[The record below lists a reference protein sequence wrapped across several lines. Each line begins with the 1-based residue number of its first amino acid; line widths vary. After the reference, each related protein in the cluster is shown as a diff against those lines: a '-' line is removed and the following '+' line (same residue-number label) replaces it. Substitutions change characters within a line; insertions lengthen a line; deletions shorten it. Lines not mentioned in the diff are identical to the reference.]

1 MRAWRAFIVAILL
14 GIVTVTPAH
23 ADTVYAYWSYWQGDT
38 GTWKYAT
45 TGPATAPAVD
55 GAVDGWRF
63 TLGSDG
69 RAAHPEPAADFASVC
84 GSTPKPSGSV
94 RVAIL
99 IDYGTAADIPPVAA
113 CAVVES
119 GLSRASALSAVATL
133 RFNNGFICGINDIPQ
148 TGCGDAVASPAP
160 NASARASVSPR
171 ASATPSR
178 TRTGSLRPTT
188 SARAVPT
195 AETATA
201 AAAAVGSSLPT
212 IAPSSDATPTTA
224 KSNVGD
230 APSSPL
236 ATVVTMLLAGVVLAL
251 ALRNA
256 RRQRGSR

>member
-1 MRAWRAFIVAILL
+1 MRAWRAFIVAVLL
-14 GIVTVTPAH
+14 GIVTVTPVH

-38 GTWKYAT
+38 GIWKYAT

-69 RAAHPEPAADFASVC
+69 RAAHPVPAADFASVC
-84 GSTPKPSGSV
+84 GSIPKPSGSV
-94 RVAIL
+94 RVAIV

-160 NASARASVSPR
+160 NASASASASPH
-171 ASATPSR
+171 ASATPSS
-178 TRTGSLRPTT
+178 TRTGSSRPTA

-195 AETATA
+195 GETATA
-201 AAAAVGSSLPT
+201 AAVGSPLPT
-212 IAPSSDATPTTA
+212 IAPSGDATPTAA
-224 KSNVGD
+224 KTNVGD
-230 APSSPL
+230 APNSPL
-236 ATVVTMLLAGVVLAL
+236 ASVATMLLAGVVLAL